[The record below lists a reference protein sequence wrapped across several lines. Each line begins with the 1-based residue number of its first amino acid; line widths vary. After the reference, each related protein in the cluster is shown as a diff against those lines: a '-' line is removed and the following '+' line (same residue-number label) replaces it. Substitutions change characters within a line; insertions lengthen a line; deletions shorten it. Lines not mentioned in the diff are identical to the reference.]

1 MKKQKKFKK
10 IKRYKSKEHKIE
22 KSSKKLEVKLDK
34 KHECHKLKAGEKT
47 ETELKH
53 NWFSQDIFFS
63 PEEMKFDL
71 DHGYQRNLPA
81 FKDIL
86 NKINTNNKE
95 NDSRKKIETELPG
108 NNKPPKGE

>member
-1 MKKQKKFKK
+1 
-10 IKRYKSKEHKIE
+10 
-22 KSSKKLEVKLDK
+22 
-34 KHECHKLKAGEKT
+34 
-47 ETELKH
+47 
-53 NWFSQDIFFS
+53 
-63 PEEMKFDL
+63 MKFDL